1 MFRLNKKSNQ
11 ASKPQQEVFYPFK
24 TVFEKGQLIFGDKK
38 QFTSNGFDF
47 VQKQRNQRKRQNR
60 LNDDEKRVINGDCP
74 FTKAKRSNCD
84 MLDRNELQTYASLE
98 KMIGHYANKCQ
109 NQKPLVTL
117 ENENV
122 ETEPEKEGLLPIFDD
137 YAHKPMAGSSE
148 LIFQFEKNFK
158 KVLNKNEFF
167 GPLNAFDIGAYDLGL
182 GSFVSMHDG
191 TDKEQNRGHQA
202 NQEGPS
208 SIQRPNQTQ
217 DLRTNLFEEGGNDVP
232 QPMDQYMEPA

>member
-1 MFRLNKKSNQ
+1 MVIVPSPKPREATVICLIETSFRLMPVWRRCCIRQ
-11 ASKPQQEVFYPFK
+11 F
-24 TVFEKGQLIFGDKK
+24 LIFSNSKRRETPTLPQHQNINQSCENHK
-38 QFTSNGFDF
+38 QSSSTWCF
-47 VQKQRNQRKRQNR
+47 KCHR
-60 LNDDEKRVINGDCP
+60 
-74 FTKAKRSNCD
+74 
-84 MLDRNELQTYASLE
+84 
-98 KMIGHYANKCQ
+98 IGHYANKCQ

-137 YAHKPMAGSSE
+137 YAHKPMA
-148 LIFQFEKNFK
+148 
-158 KVLNKNEFF
+158 
-167 GPLNAFDIGAYDLGL
+167 
-182 GSFVSMHDG
+182 
-191 TDKEQNRGHQA
+191 DKEQNRGHQA